1 MTITTAAPI
10 CPSCGSTNVMHGGYD
25 RDDEG
30 CLADT
35 WQCLDCDDCW
45 NTPA

>member
-1 MTITTAAPI
+1 MTLGLEEIN
-10 CPSCGSTNVMHGGYD
+10 CPSCGSTNIMHGGYD

-30 CLADT
+30 RLADT
-35 WQCLDCDDCW
+35 WQCRDCDDCW

>member
-1 MTITTAAPI
+1 
-10 CPSCGSTNVMHGGYD
+10 MHGGYD

-30 CLADT
+30 RLEDT
-35 WQCLDCDDCW
+35 WQCRDCDDCW

>member
-1 MTITTAAPI
+1 
-10 CPSCGSTNVMHGGYD
+10 MHGGYD

-30 CLADT
+30 GLVDT
-35 WQCLDCDDCW
+35 WQCCDCDDCW